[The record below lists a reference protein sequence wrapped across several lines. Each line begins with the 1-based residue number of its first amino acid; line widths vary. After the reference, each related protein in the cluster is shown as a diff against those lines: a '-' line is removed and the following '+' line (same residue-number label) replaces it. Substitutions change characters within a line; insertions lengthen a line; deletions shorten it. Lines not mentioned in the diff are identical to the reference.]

1 MKHLM
6 ILFTGLLIATGI
18 STLAQAQ
25 TAEDIKNGTNNV
37 KLMLGSTQAAV
48 NFGVEYERRTGTFGL
63 GAMLMHSTKNSD
75 ANKPESTTLGAF
87 VASHLYDQND
97 LDLYI
102 APGMAFTNMDAIST
116 SGDDETLFGPTL
128 NLGATYTINPNWGVG
143 FEYLTIYNWFSDK
156 TADHYNFAN
165 AVLSYNF

>member
-37 KLMLGSTQAAV
+37 KLLMGSTQAAV

-75 ANKPESTTLGAF
+75 ANKPESTTWVPLWR
-87 VASHLYDQND
+87 LTCMTRM
-97 LDLYI
+97 I
-102 APGMAFTNMDAIST
+102 WIFTSLQ
-116 SGDDETLFGPTL
+116 G
-128 NLGATYTINPNWGVG
+128 WR
-143 FEYLTIYNWFSDK
+143 
-156 TADHYNFAN
+156 
-165 AVLSYNF
+165 